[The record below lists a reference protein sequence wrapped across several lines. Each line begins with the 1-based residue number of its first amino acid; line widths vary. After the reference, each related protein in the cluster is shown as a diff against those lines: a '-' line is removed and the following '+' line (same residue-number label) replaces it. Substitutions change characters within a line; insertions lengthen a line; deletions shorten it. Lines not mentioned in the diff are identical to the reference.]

1 MTLFWFF
8 ALTDLI
14 AATILIGFFIVGL
27 GDGSV
32 SSYNASLWLLIL
44 SGTAAIIGGGFV
56 LKSRGRIWPANFVLM
71 VLAIPALLYGL
82 IVLVMV
88 INPPDFR

>member
-56 LKSRGRIWPANFVLM
+56 LKSRGRIWPANLVLM

-82 IVLVMV
+82 IILAMV